1 MKKQLIELTEDKTD
15 KVIDVVENS
24 LKSFLTD
31 FSDEHFTEPI
41 LKVQLT
47 GIIGTFIKEFIEDS
61 KSDEVVEKPKC
72 KIIQMKVK
80 QD

>member
-61 KSDEVVEKPKC
+61 KSDEVVEKPKY